1 MSATMSPLERA
12 FTPLAAAV
20 VATAGA
26 IAGGT
31 IYISLSGALLGLIGT
46 LAILGILASGFDLLG
61 IFPRT
66 TSPPGSARAPAS
78 TSTAAAFAATESS
91 MAEIQ
96 STLPPGAPIAPEKIE
111 ATETEA
117 EYLNSGRFAEYHL
130 AKAKRLFEAK
140 NFKEAAYQA
149 SASLAHGDLPEAKPL
164 RKAALAAAK

>member
-20 VATAGA
+20 VAIAGA
-26 IAGGT
+26 LAGGAF
-31 IYISLSGALLGLIGT
+31 YISLSGALLGLIGT
-46 LAILGILASGFDLLG
+46 LAILGILASVFDLLG
-61 IFPRT
+61 LFPE
-66 TSPPGSARAPAS
+66 TSSAGSERAPAS
-78 TSTAAAFAATESS
+78 PSTAASFAATERS

-96 STLPPGAPIAPEKIE
+96 STLPPDAPIAPIKIE

-117 EYLNSGRFAEYHL
+117 QYLNSGRFAEYHL

-149 SASLAHGDLPEAKPL
+149 SASLAHGDLPEAKAL
-164 RKAALAAAK
+164 RKTALAAGK